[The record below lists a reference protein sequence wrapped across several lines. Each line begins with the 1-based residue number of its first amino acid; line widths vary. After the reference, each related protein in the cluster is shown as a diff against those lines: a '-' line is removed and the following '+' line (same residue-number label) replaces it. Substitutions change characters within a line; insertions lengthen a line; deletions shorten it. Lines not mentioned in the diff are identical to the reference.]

1 MRKCIINN
9 GDLFVIERNERNE
22 VQKDLRTT
30 IISMIDNSVESESC
44 GQMKSND
51 QKLKRIVMN

>member
-1 MRKCIINN
+1 MEIF
-9 GDLFVIERNERNE
+9 FVIERNERNE
-22 VQKDLRTT
+22 VQKDLRIV

-51 QKLKRIVMN
+51 QKLKMIVMN